1 MTAQRVAVVG
11 AGLAGLSA
19 ALELKRAGAHVEVF
33 ERMRMPGGKATSFI
47 VDGVEVDNGQHV
59 TLGCCTELSAFI
71 DELGMAHVLRMQP
84 RFEVMVLARG
94 SAPARLRAAR
104 LPAPLHLMPSF
115 LRYPH
120 LNARDKLRVARA
132 LIAARSDL
140 AAQGDMAAWLAR
152 HGQTA
157 AARTAFWDPF
167 LVPAV
172 NAPLDEVAAQD
183 GLFVIRTAFVNDRS
197 AARIGYT
204 TVPLVRI
211 ADAAAARAAALHLRT
226 PVTGIEH
233 SDGAATALRT
243 DATERTDFDAFV
255 LAVPPHRL
263 AGLDSLDQSAPF
275 GVTGLDAFRT
285 QPIVDVHLWYP
296 VARGRVLGAAGF
308 AALLGSPVQWVFEKA
323 PGYLCCSLSA
333 AGDAVRLPESELVA
347 RCHAEL
353 AAVLPALQTV
363 EPKRGAATRDPDATF
378 VPAPGLIRP
387 GPRTALSNVVI
398 AGAWTDTG
406 WPATMESAVRSGRA
420 AARAVLDTAATG
432 SGSTTAAAQ
441 ELAHAV

>member
-59 TLGCCTELSAFI
+59 TLACCTDLTAFI
-71 DELGMAHVLRMQP
+71 DTLGMSHTVRMQP
-84 RFEVMVLARG
+84 RFEVTVLARG
-94 SAPARLRAAR
+94 HAPSRLRAAR

-120 LNARDKLRVARA
+120 LTLRDKLRVSRA
-132 LIAARSDL
+132 LVAARRDR
-140 AAQGDMAAWLAR
+140 APQGDMATWLAK
-152 HGQTA
+152 HGQSA

-167 LVPAV
+167 LVPAL
-172 NAPLDEVAAQD
+172 NAPLDESSAVD
-183 GLFVIRTAFVNDRS
+183 GLFVIRTAFVSDRR

-211 ADAAAARAAALHLRT
+211 AEAAAARVDALHLRT
-226 PVTGIEH
+226 AVIDVEH
-233 SDGAATALRT
+233 DGRRASALRT
-243 DATERTDFDAFV
+243 ESQARPDFDAYV
-255 LAVPPHRL
+255 LALPPQRL
-263 AGLDSLDQSAPF
+263 RALDAAQPQRPF
-275 GVTGLDAFRT
+275 GIDGLDAFRT

-378 VPAPGLIRP
+378 VPAPGLRRP
-387 GPRTALSNVVI
+387 GPRTALGNVVI